1 MMDRDASVELLV
13 ESKKIRSAIGEY
25 ILRVHQSLFKDGMI
39 QKISLELQSRNNC
52 IPLGVISIPFGHSSI
67 VYSAT
72 VEDPVLSAETYDKDS
87 FRHLSVSL
95 RGENIDTLTK
105 FCKHAE
111 EMMFEL
117 KDDCINAYVWKANNS
132 YWDRRGIVFQ
142 RDMGS
147 VVVDP
152 KEKQRLLADITSFEA
167 HETRE
172 WYKKHGIPYKRGYL
186 FHGPPGTG
194 KTSMIRALAT
204 LLKRSIHTMTLVQQ
218 GLTDMSLSQALQD
231 VEGPAIVV
239 FEDVDALFNTQR
251 DKLDHFALTFA
262 GLLNAI
268 DGVTTSLGLILIFTT
283 NFPEKL
289 DKALVRKGRID
300 HKMHFTRFGIEL
312 CRQMFSEFYPSAP
325 PTIVAQF
332 ATAARGANPS
342 SLQHH
347 FILCRNKTQEE
358 AAHFKGD
365 EYDNEYECS
374 TSMHT

>member
-13 ESKKIRSAIGEY
+13 ESKKIRTAIGEY
-25 ILRVHQSLFKDGMI
+25 ILRKHQSIFKDALI
-39 QKISLELQSRNNC
+39 QKSLDEPRNNC
-52 IPLGVISIPFGHSSI
+52 IPLGVISIPFEQSSI
-67 VYSAT
+67 VYLAKI
-72 VEDPVLSAETYDKDS
+72 EDPVLCSKTYDKDS
-87 FRHLSVSL
+87 FRHLTVSL
-95 RGENIDTLTK
+95 RGEKIDTLTK

-111 EMMFEL
+111 ESMFEL
-117 KDDCINAYVWKANNS
+117 RDDCIDAFVWKANNS

-147 VVVDP
+147 VVVDKNE
-152 KEKQRLLADITSFEA
+152 KERLLADISSFEA
-167 HETRE
+167 HETQE

-204 LLKRSIHTMTLVQQ
+204 LLKRNIHTITLVQQ
-218 GLTDMSLSQALQD
+218 GLTDMSLSQALQE

-239 FEDVDALFNTQR
+239 FEDVDALFNTHR

-268 DGVTTSLGLILIFTT
+268 DGVTTTLGLILIFTT
-283 NFPEKL
+283 NFPDKL
-289 DKALVRKGRID
+289 DKALIRKGRID
-300 HKMHFTRFGIEL
+300 HKMHFTRFGLEL
-312 CRQMFSEFYPSAP
+312 CKQMFYQFYPSAP

-332 ATAARGANPS
+332 AAAARGANPS

-358 AAHFKGD
+358 AANFKGEEGD
-365 EYDNEYECS
+365 KEFECS
-374 TSMHT
+374 NSMHT